1 MQFLFARHI
10 ILTARLLVT
19 LDTDELEETL
29 RGNIA
34 RLRSPRPFLQNVLA
48 MLRADARRQFSVGG
62 DPAWPGLAASTIA
75 AKTKMGLPALT
86 AKGNIPTRL
95 KQGGVFGPGGIGI
108 ATGRRRDGW
117 GRKDS
122 RDHIEEIDE
131 QAGTASIGSKVPY
144 EVFQS
149 LGTKPYTIRPV
160 NAKALAFTGADG
172 RTRLAKS
179 VHHPGLKPR
188 PVRVSALFSAEAKEA
203 LVGFYHGENQQFNN
217 EK

>member
-19 LDTDELEETL
+19 LDTDELENTL
-29 RGNIA
+29 QGNIA

-122 RDHIEEIDE
+122 KDHIEEIDE
-131 QAGTASIGSKVPY
+131 AVYHSPGKRQSPRLYRGRRTHPVCKVSASPRPKAKARASI
-144 EVFQS
+144 
-149 LGTKPYTIRPV
+149 
-160 NAKALAFTGADG
+160 
-172 RTRLAKS
+172 RT
-179 VHHPGLKPR
+179 
-188 PVRVSALFSAEAKEA
+188 LFC
-203 LVGFYHGENQQFNN
+203 
-217 EK
+217 

>member
-1 MQFLFARHI
+1 MQVLFTRHI
-10 ILTARLLVT
+10 ILQARLLVT
-19 LDTDELEETL
+19 LDTDETAASLE
-29 RGNIA
+29 GNIA
-34 RLRSPRPFLQNVLA
+34 RLRSPRPFFANALA
-48 MLRADARRQFSVGG
+48 MLRADARRQFAQGG

-108 ATGRRRDGW
+108 ATGRRRDAW
-117 GRKDS
+117 GRMDS
-122 RDHIEEIDE
+122 PDHLEEINE

-144 EVFQS
+144 EIFQS
-149 LGTKPYTIRPV
+149 QGTKPYIIRPV
-160 NAKALAFTGADG
+160 HAKALAFTGGDG

-188 PVRVSALFSAEAKEA
+188 PVRVTPNFSAEAREA
-203 LVGFYHGENQQFNN
+203 LVGFIHGEKQQFYT